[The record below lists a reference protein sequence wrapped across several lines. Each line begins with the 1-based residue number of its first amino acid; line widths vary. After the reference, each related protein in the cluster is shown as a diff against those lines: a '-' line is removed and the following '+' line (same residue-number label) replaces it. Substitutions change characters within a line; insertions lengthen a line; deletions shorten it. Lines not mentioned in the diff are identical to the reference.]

1 MDLALEH
8 LWLPAPEPKKRLM
21 VVLHGLGDSA
31 EGFLW
36 IQEALSIDSLDYL
49 LLNAPTPYYIGFSWY
64 DLPPHEAPGIAKSR
78 RVLDEVFS
86 QIERHGY
93 PPERTFL
100 LGFSQGCL
108 MTLEFGAR
116 YSRRLAGY
124 VGVSGYSTDPEAL
137 LREMNPEVN
146 HGDWLITHGTD
157 DEVLPVSRTRDQMR
171 FFNERGFKI
180 DYREYMKPHTIDMRR
195 ELPDIREWLSNR
207 VNAME
212 QRKQT

>member
-1 MDLALEH
+1 MDLALDH
-8 LWLPAPEPKKRLM
+8 VWLPAPRTAKRLM
-21 VVLHGLGDSA
+21 VVLHGLGDST

-36 IQEALSIDSLDYL
+36 IQEAFAIDSLDYL
-49 LLNAPTPYYIGFSWY
+49 LLNAPSPYYMGFSWY

-78 RVLDEVFS
+78 KVLNEVFS
-86 QIERHGY
+86 QIENLGY

-100 LGFSQGCL
+100 FGFSQGCL

-124 VGVSGYSTDPEAL
+124 IGISGYSTDPEAL

-157 DEVLPVSRTRDQMR
+157 DEVLPVTTTRAQMQL
-171 FFNERGFKI
+171 FNERGFRI
-180 DYREYMKPHTIDMRR
+180 NYREYMKAHTIDMRR
-195 ELPDIREWLSNR
+195 ELADIRAWLGNR
-207 VNAME
+207 VDPVGS
-212 QRKQT
+212 